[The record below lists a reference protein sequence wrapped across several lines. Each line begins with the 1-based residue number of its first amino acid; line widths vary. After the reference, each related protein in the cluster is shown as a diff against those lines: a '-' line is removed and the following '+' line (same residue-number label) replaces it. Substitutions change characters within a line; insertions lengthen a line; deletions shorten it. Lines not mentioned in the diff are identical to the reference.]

1 MSNVLPCVD
10 PDQCLKKDGC
20 QLFQICAKSG
30 HHFLWKL
37 PCSHHGCTA
46 EILIPTHPKILQAFQ
61 YMGSKFHIQSK
72 KILNQMQRFLHILE
86 KFLFSQMIVS
96 PKTSTLIFQLM
107 LFDNIEPHV
116 FNCCTV
122 DNDTNYVQA
131 MEIIHVVTMIKCH
144 GQPTLSFLH
153 MSKPSNMSLLTYP
166 LSYLRQYDPLSN
178 YHIIYCL
185 TYFLHEKGPTN
196 SIDLAFSHVDLYD
209 ASIQYTIASLL
220 AVPLLQWST
229 ALPSPLT
236 QYSYPSFPARS
247 LFILLNQYNLLSQ
260 LTLPHIFP

>member
-1 MSNVLPCVD
+1 MEVEERRFFENIKIKKWITSFIFSQIHHREWYAQDCEIIEFQMSNVLPCVD

-96 PKTSTLIFQLM
+96 PKTSTLIF
-107 LFDNIEPHV
+107 
-116 FNCCTV
+116 
-122 DNDTNYVQA
+122 
-131 MEIIHVVTMIKCH
+131 
-144 GQPTLSFLH
+144 
-153 MSKPSNMSLLTYP
+153 
-166 LSYLRQYDPLSN
+166 
-178 YHIIYCL
+178 
-185 TYFLHEKGPTN
+185 
-196 SIDLAFSHVDLYD
+196 
-209 ASIQYTIASLL
+209 
-220 AVPLLQWST
+220 
-229 ALPSPLT
+229 
-236 QYSYPSFPARS
+236 
-247 LFILLNQYNLLSQ
+247 
-260 LTLPHIFP
+260 